1 MDGRIDACSL
11 GLVNLAKSTD
21 KFSEQTEKLAHQ
33 TEKLMEIM
41 LAWTQE
47 EEI

>member
-1 MDGRIDACSL
+1 MDGRIDAYSL
-11 GLVNLAKSTD
+11 GLVNLVKSTD
-21 KFSEQTEKLAHQ
+21 KFSEKTEKF
-33 TEKLMEIM
+33 MEIM